1 MGSVV
6 FNTHREGKSECDG
19 STYRAD
25 YRGELRPTTS
35 RLSRGRRLAM
45 STPRALVVD
54 ENCVPSCSS

>member
-6 FNTHREGKSECDG
+6 FNTHREGK